1 MTLPWQIWYNI
12 GKGKGKMIKVRIAV
26 LNPKFEIELETDDSD
41 FEKFK
46 KMLEY
51 LTDKFQQKETDTPLS
66 LTISTS
72 DVIKSEE
79 EKTNHHLD
87 L

>member
-1 MTLPWQIWYNI
+1 MQIWYNI

-26 LNPKFEIELETDDSD
+26 LNPKFEVELETDDSD